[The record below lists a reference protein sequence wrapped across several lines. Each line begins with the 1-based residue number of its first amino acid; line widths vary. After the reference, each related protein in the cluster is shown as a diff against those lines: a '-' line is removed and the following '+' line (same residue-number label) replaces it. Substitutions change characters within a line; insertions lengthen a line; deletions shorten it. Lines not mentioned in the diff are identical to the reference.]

1 MSWTEIFTIIGTLAG
16 VFIAILSYFRW
27 AIMAEFK
34 ALREKTNAINEKL
47 GNHITETNGKIDEL
61 KKEQKET
68 KNELSAGLYRL
79 DKKFDDL
86 YKFLLAN
93 HKN

>member
-1 MSWTEIFTIIGTLAG
+1 MSWTEIFTINGTLAG

-34 ALREKTNAINEKL
+34 ALRSEINAINEKL
-47 GNHITETNGKIDEL
+47 GNHITKTNGKIDEL
-61 KKEQKET
+61 KKE
-68 KNELSAGLYRL
+68 LSAAGLYRL

-93 HKN
+93 HKKDK